1 MSQPLFSIIIAAY
14 NSENYIAKT
23 LDSIIA
29 QTFNNYEIIIIN
41 DGSTDNTATIC
52 NSFVEK
58 YNFIKLINKKNE
70 GVAIARNIGL
80 KIAKGNYIIFIDSD
94 DIIFTSSLNKIHKIL
109 TSCDID
115 FLKYE
120 YITINEYGNKLYQNY
135 TILQRKPYRNK
146 VMNVKDFISDV
157 MLDEYFLCMHIF
169 KKNIID
175 KFNIK
180 FLEGCSINEDTL
192 FIVQYL
198 IHCKRCY
205 YLPNIIYGYRKHDN
219 AATAEISMKKYN
231 DIKIVFIELT
241 KISINQGNK
250 YFYSIKSIYERL
262 GTRILSI
269 SKKNNINDD
278 IKFIVDICKK
288 EPILIEWK
296 IIKYIGEK
304 GYILW
309 KYLNILKKINRKIK
323 SYINL

>member
-94 DIIFTSSLNKIHKIL
+94 DIVFTSSLNKIHKIL
-109 TSCDID
+109 ISCDID

-120 YITINEYGNKLYQNY
+120 YITINEYGNKLYKNY

-219 AATAEISMKKYN
+219 AATAEISIKKYN

-250 YFYSIKSIYERL
+250 YFYPIKSIYERL

-309 KYLNILKKINRKIK
+309 KYLDILKKINRKIK